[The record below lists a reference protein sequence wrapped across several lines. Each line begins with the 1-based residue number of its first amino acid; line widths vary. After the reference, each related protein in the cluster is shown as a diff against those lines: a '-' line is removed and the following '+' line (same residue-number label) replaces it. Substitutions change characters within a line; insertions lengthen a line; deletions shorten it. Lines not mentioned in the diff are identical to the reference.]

1 MKKTLRSIL
10 IFFIVTAVLAGG
22 IFAYT
27 TVESRTLKNTMK
39 SYSIEVFVPSGMA
52 NEYEDLLAMTFDD
65 HRIWKYRL
73 TDTEAAQITENLKN
87 GIWKKLPDDVG
98 KELEWYLPD
107 GYSPEVSGG
116 ELYFCAYSTQD
127 EKFDYNLSGP
137 EMPPRFLF
145 LYDTENQIYYC
156 VSKEI

>member
-1 MKKTLRSIL
+1 MKKILRSIL

-27 TVESRTLKNTMK
+27 TVDSRTLKNTMK
-39 SYSIEVFVPSGMA
+39 SYNIEVFVPSGMA

-87 GIWKKLPDDVG
+87 GIWKKLPDDAG
-98 KELEWYLPD
+98 KYLEWYLPD
-107 GYSPEVSGG
+107 GCGPETLDG
-116 ELYFCAYSTQD
+116 EIYFCAYRAHRN
-127 EKFDYNLSGP
+127 EFDAIDTTA
-137 EMPPRFLF
+137 PPRFLF
-145 LYDTENQIYYC
+145 LYDAENQMYYC
-156 VSKEI
+156 VSKVI